1 MKLLKKLLPVFIGVA
16 AGYAYW
22 YFIGCHNGSCPIT
35 GNWYTSVI
43 YGGIVGATWLLPT
56 RKKGDT
62 SAAGTQQTE
71 TSEPLAGTAE
81 GRANTTES

>member
-1 MKLLKKLLPVFIGVA
+1 MKLLKKLLPVFIGLS

-35 GNWYTSVI
+35 GSWYTSTL

-56 RKKGDT
+56 RKKTD
-62 SAAGTQQTE
+62 AATNTE
-71 TSEPLAGTAE
+71 QP
-81 GRANTTES
+81 ANTTES